1 MRSCKWQQSP
11 SSLKRLLKIKPS
23 MTRGLASFLVL
34 RHRWI
39 DQPLALDVLDGELMY
54 SGMACSSCKG
64 GIAATDS
71 SIEGDGDRSIKVATA
86 IRATIATE

>member
-1 MRSCKWQQSP
+1 
-11 SSLKRLLKIKPS
+11 
-23 MTRGLASFLVL
+23 LV
-34 RHRWI
+34 
-39 DQPLALDVLDGELMY
+39 LDVLDGELMY
-54 SGMACSSCKG
+54 SGIACSSCKG

>member
-1 MRSCKWQQSP
+1 
-11 SSLKRLLKIKPS
+11 LKRLLKIKPS

-54 SGMACSSCKG
+54 SGHRMQVLCKG
-64 GIAATDS
+64 GIAAADS